1 MDPDLETIARDLL
14 RRGFRPT
21 SQRGFMQR
29 GSHEPLSGVDQDVWD
44 AMREILARDQDQ

>member
-21 SQRGFMQR
+21 SLRGFMQR
-29 GSHEPLSGVDQDVWD
+29 GSQEPLSPVDEDVWD
-44 AMREILARDQDQ
+44 AMREILAQDRNA